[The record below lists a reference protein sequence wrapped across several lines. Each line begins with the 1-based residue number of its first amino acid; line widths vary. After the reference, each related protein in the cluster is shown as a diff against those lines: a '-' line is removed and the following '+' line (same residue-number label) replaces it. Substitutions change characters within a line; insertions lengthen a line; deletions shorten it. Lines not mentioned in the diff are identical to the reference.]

1 MAESYHTNLVN
12 VASCYVKQL
21 KVKVSK
27 TILKESLN
35 ENPFFPSLYSL
46 SNAFERFDIPHQ
58 AVKIDKENLENL
70 TPPYIAYVRGQN
82 TGKDF
87 VLVTSVT
94 NHEVQYIA
102 ENKKAKKV
110 AKDDFVKHF
119 ENIVLQAEPD
129 EKSGDKDFI
138 INRRKEITTA
148 NKTSAIISVSVLIS
162 GLTLFFFLHSLPV
175 HFFASASVLL
185 FIKIVGLA
193 ATILLLIYEIDKSNA
208 FVKSI
213 CTAGKETNC
222 GAVLQSKA
230 SKVFGMS
237 WSEAGFFYF
246 ASTFLFL
253 LFPTIS
259 FADKT
264 LVLSVANIL
273 AAPYIL
279 FSVYY
284 QWKVVKQWCPLCLT
298 VQAVLAAELIWSVVN
313 FWQHLALSVLPS
325 AFSLLPIAYCL
336 LIPIILWYI
345 LKPLILKAK
354 EEPIYKAAYKRLLY
368 NPETFN
374 HLLQQQASAPDGYQN
389 LGIEIGNPDAENT
402 IIKVCNPYCSPC
414 AKAHPVLHKIVHNNK
429 NVKLKLIFTASNDKG
444 DKRGIAAR
452 HLLAINEKQNA
463 LKTQQALDDWY
474 LAPKKDYNVFAAKYP
489 LNGEIAKQEKQ
500 IEEMNK
506 WCKEAE
512 IFFTPTIFINGH
524 RLPEKYNIEELI
536 YIL

>member
-1 MAESYHTNLVN
+1 
-12 VASCYVKQL
+12 
-21 KVKVSK
+21 
-27 TILKESLN
+27 
-35 ENPFFPSLYSL
+35 
-46 SNAFERFDIPHQ
+46 
-58 AVKIDKENLENL
+58 
-70 TPPYIAYVRGQN
+70 
-82 TGKDF
+82 
-87 VLVTSVT
+87 
-94 NHEVQYIA
+94 
-102 ENKKAKKV
+102 
-110 AKDDFVKHF
+110 
-119 ENIVLQAEPD
+119 
-129 EKSGDKDFI
+129 
-138 INRRKEITTA
+138 
-148 NKTSAIISVSVLIS
+148 
-162 GLTLFFFLHSLPV
+162 
-175 HFFASASVLL
+175 
-185 FIKIVGLA
+185 
-193 ATILLLIYEIDKSNA
+193 
-208 FVKSI
+208 
-213 CTAGKETNC
+213 
-222 GAVLQSKA
+222 
-230 SKVFGMS
+230 
-237 WSEAGFFYF
+237 
-246 ASTFLFL
+246 
-253 LFPTIS
+253 
-259 FADKT
+259 
-264 LVLSVANIL
+264 
-273 AAPYIL
+273 
-279 FSVYY
+279 
-284 QWKVVKQWCPLCLT
+284 VVKQWCPLCLT

-414 AKAHPVLHKIVHNNK
+414 AKAHPVLDKIVHNNK

-452 HLLAINEKQNA
+452 HLLAINEEQNA